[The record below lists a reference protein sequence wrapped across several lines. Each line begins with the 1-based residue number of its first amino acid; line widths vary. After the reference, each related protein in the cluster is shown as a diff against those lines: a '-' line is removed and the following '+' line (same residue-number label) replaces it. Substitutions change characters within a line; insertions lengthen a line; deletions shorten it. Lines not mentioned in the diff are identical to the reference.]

1 MLSSSRDNSND
12 TLGIAGRLFVGNSS
26 NKYYMGWL
34 TNFVSEDYNPDMGFV
49 FQKNVIQH
57 SPGGYFI
64 WRPKKIPWI
73 RRFDPGA
80 FVNYYHDFKNPGQFQ
95 QANIY
100 LFPIYLIMTN
110 GSFLEYAIFPTWQ
123 RINLDFR
130 PLGIKIEEGDYYYA
144 RHQVRFNTDQ
154 SAQLSA
160 SGGISW
166 GSFYNGDRTTV
177 EGGLR
182 IAPIPHIAVTADY
195 EYNNLVNLGE
205 DEEDLQTH
213 LITVG
218 ARFAANPRIQL
229 SVFYQYNTFDEQGR
243 WNIRG
248 SWEYR
253 PLSFVYLVFNDTQ
266 ISGMEDPFQEQQ
278 FIGKVTFIKQF

>member
-1 MLSSSRDNSND
+1 L
-12 TLGIAGRLFVGNSS
+12 
-26 NKYYMGWL
+26 K
-34 TNFVSEDYNPDMGFV
+34 
-49 FQKNVIQH
+49 
-57 SPGGYFI
+57 
-64 WRPKKIPWI
+64 
-73 RRFDPGA
+73 
-80 FVNYYHDFKNPGQFQ
+80 
-95 QANIY
+95 
-100 LFPIYLIMTN
+100 
-110 GSFLEYAIFPTWQ
+110 
-123 RINLDFR
+123 
-130 PLGIKIEEGDYYYA
+130 IKIREVDYYYM

-154 SAQLSA
+154 SAKLSA

-166 GSFYNGDRTTV
+166 GSFYNGHRTTV
-177 EGGLR
+177 EVGFR
-182 IAPIPHIAVTADY
+182 IAPIPHVAVTADY

-218 ARFAANPRIQL
+218 SRFAANPRIQL

-266 ISGMEDPFQEQQ
+266 INGMKNPFQEQQ